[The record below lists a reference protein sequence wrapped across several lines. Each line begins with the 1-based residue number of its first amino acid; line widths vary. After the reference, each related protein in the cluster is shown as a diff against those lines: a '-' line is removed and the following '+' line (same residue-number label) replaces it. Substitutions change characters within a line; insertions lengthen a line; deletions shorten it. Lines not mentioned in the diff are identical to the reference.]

1 MKRNSSNTTWY
12 IVTAMLA
19 VMLLA
24 GCKDVTGPS
33 SSELAAGSKT
43 TASGSTSGSTF
54 NEQMVQDAIQA
65 AEAYKTKEYS
75 VTASK
80 DLLSDDSILARMEEM
95 KPYFTEHFSEKAVR
109 TRYTIVPFHAA
120 HIQHTSLHPD
130 NLSFSISGREENMI
144 DLIYEVDLVLG
155 DDVSSDS
162 ERVPMQGT
170 LTLSY
175 EEGKWLVQEDH
186 FDSVAFNDLIS
197 K

>member
-1 MKRNSSNTTWY
+1 MKRNSRNSTWY
-12 IVTAMLA
+12 IVTAVLA

-24 GCKDVTGPS
+24 GCKDATIPS
-33 SSELAAGSKT
+33 SSDPVAGNEAAPK
-43 TASGSTSGSTF
+43 STF
-54 NEQMVQDAIQA
+54 SEEMVQEAIQA

-75 VTASK
+75 VTASE
-80 DLLSDDSILARMEEM
+80 DMLSDDSILARTEEM
-95 KPYFTEHFSEKAVR
+95 KPYFTEHFSEKALR
-109 TRYTIVPFHAA
+109 TRYTVVPFHAA
-120 HIQHTSLHPD
+120 HIRNTSLHPE

>member
-1 MKRNSSNTTWY
+1 MKRNSRNSTWY
-12 IVTAMLA
+12 IVTAVLA

-24 GCKDVTGPS
+24 GCKDATIPS
-33 SSELAAGSKT
+33 SSDPVAGNEAAPE
-43 TASGSTSGSTF
+43 STF
-54 NEQMVQDAIQA
+54 SEEMVQEAIQA

-75 VTASK
+75 VTASE
-80 DLLSDDSILARMEEM
+80 DMLSDDSILARTKEM
-95 KPYFTEHFSEKAVR
+95 KPYFTEHFSEKALR
-109 TRYTIVPFHAA
+109 TRYTVVPFHAA
-120 HIQHTSLHPD
+120 HIRNTSLHPE
-130 NLSFSISGREENMI
+130 NLSFSISAREENMI

>member
-1 MKRNSSNTTWY
+1 MKRNSRDITWY
-12 IVTAMLA
+12 IVAAVLA

-24 GCKDVTGPS
+24 GCKDATTPS
-33 SSELAAGSKT
+33 SSDPVAGNEAAPE
-43 TASGSTSGSTF
+43 STF
-54 NEQMVQDAIQA
+54 SEEMVQGAIQA
-65 AEAYKTKEYS
+65 AEAYKIKEYS
-75 VTASK
+75 VTASEN
-80 DLLSDDSILARMEEM
+80 LLSDDSIFARTEEM
-95 KPYFTEHFSEKAVR
+95 KPYFTEHFSEKAMK
-109 TRYTIVPFHAA
+109 TRYTVVPYHAA
-120 HIQHTSLHPD
+120 HIQHTSLHPE
-130 NLSFSISGREENMI
+130 NLSFSVSGREENMI

-155 DDVSSDS
+155 NDVSSDN

>member
-1 MKRNSSNTTWY
+1 MKRMLRNVSWY
-12 IVTAMLA
+12 IVAAILG

-24 GCKDVTGPS
+24 GCKESAAPS
-33 SSELAAGSKT
+33 SAKPVAGSE
-43 TASGSTSGSTF
+43 TAASESSIF
-54 NEQMVQDAIQA
+54 NEQTVQEAIQA
-65 AEAYKTKEYS
+65 AEAYKIKEYS
-75 VTASK
+75 VTASE
-80 DLLSDDSILARMEEM
+80 DLLSDDSILARMDEM
-95 KPYFTEHFSEKAVR
+95 KPYFTEHFSEKAMK
-109 TRYTIVPFHAA
+109 TRYTLVPFHAA

-130 NLSFSISGREENMI
+130 NLSFSVSGREENMI

-155 DDVSSDS
+155 DDVSSNS

-186 FDSVAFNDLIS
+186 FDSVAFNTLIT

>member
-1 MKRNSSNTTWY
+1 MKRNSRNSTWY
-12 IVTAMLA
+12 IVAAILA

-24 GCKDVTGPS
+24 GCKDATTPS
-33 SSELAAGSKT
+33 SRDPVAGNEAAPE
-43 TASGSTSGSTF
+43 STF
-54 NEQMVQDAIQA
+54 SEEMVQEAIRA

-75 VTASK
+75 VTASE
-80 DLLSDDSILARMEEM
+80 DMLSDESIFARTEEM
-95 KPYFTEHFSEKAVR
+95 KPYFTEHFSEKAIK
-109 TRYTIVPFHAA
+109 TRYTVVPYHAA
-120 HIQHTSLHPD
+120 HIQHTSLHPE
-130 NLSFSISGREENMI
+130 NLSFSVSGREENMI

-155 DDVSSDS
+155 DDVSSDN

-186 FDSVAFNDLIS
+186 FDSVAFNDLIM